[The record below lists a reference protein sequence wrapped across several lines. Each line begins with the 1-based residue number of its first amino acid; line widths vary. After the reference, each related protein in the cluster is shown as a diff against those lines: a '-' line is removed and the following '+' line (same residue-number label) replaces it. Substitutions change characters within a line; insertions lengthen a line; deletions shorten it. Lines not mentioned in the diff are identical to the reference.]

1 MLKQF
6 QPVTDHTE
14 FNKLAHDIEPIKG
27 EFQQLID
34 DYKYLDTRFNDDK
47 NPITDGEFDWWL
59 IKGSQLEKILAH
71 TYRQLID
78 IKGEEQVFNIINV
91 VDQDKIIQD
100 LYDKIHD
107 QRQLKIENDPVLKG
121 LYEDVRQEKINASRI
136 KG

>member
-1 MLKQF
+1 MSKQF
-6 QPVTDHTE
+6 QPVTDHAE
-14 FNKLAHDIEPIKG
+14 FNQLVHDIEPIKG

-34 DYKYLDTRFNDDK
+34 DYKYLDSRFNDVE

-71 TYRQLID
+71 VYRQLID

-107 QRQLKIENDPVLKG
+107 QRQFKIENDPVLKG
-121 LYEDVRQEKINASRI
+121 LYDDVRQEKINAGRL